1 MKTKIL
7 SGSTLAA
14 AAVALALSGVAV
26 TPAAAS
32 HHHRCTMEKGKCGG
46 KTKCMTKGGHCIH
59 HMKSHCS
66 AKHHCRAKHSCKK

>member
-14 AAVALALSGVAV
+14 AAIALALSGVAA

-32 HHHRCTMEKGKCGG
+32 HHHHRCTMEKGKCGG
-46 KTKCMTKGGHCIH
+46 KAKCMKGGHCIH
-59 HMKSHCS
+59 HMK
-66 AKHHCRAKHSCKK
+66 HHCKAKHSCKK

>member
-14 AAVALALSGVAV
+14 AAIALALSGVAA
-26 TPAAAS
+26 TPAAAK
-32 HHHRCTMEKGKCGG
+32 HQHACAMEKGKGG

-66 AKHHCRAKHSCKK
+66 TRHRCKAKHSGKK